1 MKCRNAISPVDHPAG
16 LAVHRP
22 VSGEAA
28 GGNHCSCY
36 QGLQHSPADPQLHQG
51 QHRGQGKPVA
61 SERAMASHV
70 ASDEATMMTHRLMV
84 SPPLHLQAMKVVGV
98 KAHTEQ
104 DRRQVMLDL
113 YLR

>member
-1 MKCRNAISPVDHPAG
+1 MRFSPVDHPAG
-16 LAVHRP
+16 LALHRP

-28 GGNHCSCY
+28 GGNHRSCH
-36 QGLQHSPADPQLHQG
+36 QGLQHSSADPQLHQG
-51 QHRGQGKPVA
+51 QHRRQGKP
-61 SERAMASHV
+61 SE
-70 ASDEATMMTHRLMV
+70 ASDWAVMAGEDDAETDGFL
-84 SPPLHLQAMKVVGV
+84 PLLRPQAVKVVGV